1 MNKGPESSIGYHT
14 TLESLGI
21 PQDALDK
28 GVRNWQDY
36 DDYLKEQA
44 AREEY
49 LETLANKDYDALT
62 NFERHTLEKATRP
75 EETIIEEAKKP
86 LELGDTPLDDD
97 KNLIDISFIYDNTP
111 LDDDKDLIDISF
123 IYDKVVGVFTKYLT
137 GFNSD

>member
-97 KNLIDISFIYDNTP
+97 K
-111 LDDDKDLIDISF
+111 DLSDISF

-137 GFNSD
+137 GFSSD